1 MHFTTAYIV
10 REQSGTGS
18 TGANGYHTAANTI
31 AHDDAINNIES
42 TLSHKL
48 TSMHTAN
55 NTNHQSALA
64 MIAALQQQ
72 LALLAVAPGAVATP
86 TVPPAPAYAPAYSNH
101 QRNNKTVPVET
112 CP

>member
-18 TGANGYHTAANTI
+18 TGANGYHTAANSI
-31 AHDDAINNIES
+31 AHDAAINNIES
-42 TLSHKL
+42 TLSHEL

-55 NTNHQSALA
+55 NANHQSALA
-64 MIAALQQQ
+64 MITALQQQ

-86 TVPPAPAYAPAYSNH
+86 TVPPAPAYAPQYRDN
-101 QRNNKTVPVET
+101 QRNNGRGNGG
-112 CP
+112 